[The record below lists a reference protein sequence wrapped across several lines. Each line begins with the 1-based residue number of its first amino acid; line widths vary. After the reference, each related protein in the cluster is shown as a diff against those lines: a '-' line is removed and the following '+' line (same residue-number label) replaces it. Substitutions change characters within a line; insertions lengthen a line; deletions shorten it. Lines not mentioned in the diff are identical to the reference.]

1 MIDFLFLWTIFSI
14 IIVLPIWT
22 LCMGD
27 PDSTDLGDKILTG
40 VFAIVGLPA
49 TVFILVLFLILYFKI
64 KK

>member
-1 MIDFLFLWTIFSI
+1 
-14 IIVLPIWT
+14 
-22 LCMGD
+22 MGD